1 MHTERLYFSD
11 PYLRHFSARVRVRKQ
26 QGKTYMIALD
36 QSAFYPEGGGQPADR
51 GVLNGIPV
59 IDVQS
64 EDGVVWHMLAAP
76 LTDDDVR
83 GEIDW
88 ERRFDHMQQH
98 HGQHLLSAA
107 FEQIFEMPTVS
118 FHLGTS
124 TSTIDLA
131 TITLTPDQV
140 NATEDLV
147 NRIIWESRTVLARF
161 VTVEELQTLPLR
173 KAPTVSGPVRVV
185 SVPDF
190 DHSAC
195 GGTHPHTTG
204 GVGILH
210 VRRWER
216 RGELTRVEF
225 LCGARAL
232 HDYRHRDALV
242 TRLATSASV
251 GIDEIEA
258 TIERLREAEE
268 RSRKQLAKAQQQLI
282 GYEALE
288 LIERAHIAGITRVV
302 QQVFEDRDI
311 VDIRILAQNITENGD
326 VALFGIRN
334 GGRGQVLFASGS
346 NIAIDCNGLLRET
359 LAHFGGRGG
368 GQANLAQG
376 GIPDA
381 DRLTEVLDTAFAKI
395 ASGEALDLKDA
406 KG

>member
-11 PYLRHFSARVRVRKQ
+11 PYLPHFSARVSARKRH
-26 QGKTYMIALD
+26 GEAHMIALD
-36 QSAFYPEGGGQPADR
+36 QSAFYPESGGQPADH

-59 IDVQS
+59 VDVQS
-64 EDGVVWHMLAAP
+64 DDGVVWHTLAAP
-76 LTDDDVR
+76 LTDDQVR

-88 ERRFDHMQQH
+88 GRRFDHMQQH

-107 FEQIFEMPTVS
+107 FEQLSHVQTVS
-118 FHLGTS
+118 FHLGTASS
-124 TSTIDLA
+124 TVDLA
-131 TITLTPDQV
+131 TATLPHDQV
-140 NATEDLV
+140 VAAEDLV
-147 NRIIWESRTVLARF
+147 NRIIWESRPVLARF
-161 VTVEELQTLPLR
+161 VTAEELKTLPLR
-173 KAPTVSGPVRVV
+173 KPPVVKGPVRIV

-204 GVGILH
+204 GVGLLH

-216 RGELTRVEF
+216 RGETIRVEF

-232 HDYRHRDALV
+232 HDYRHRDGIV
-242 TRLATSASV
+242 TRLATQASV

-258 TIERLREAEE
+258 TVERLREAEE

-282 GYEALE
+282 GYEALA

-302 QQVFEDRDI
+302 QHVFDNREMS
-311 VDIRILAQNITENGD
+311 DIRLLAQHIAENGC
-326 VALFGIRN
+326 VALFGVRN
-334 GGRGQVLFASGS
+334 GQRGQVLLASGP
-346 NIAIDCNGLLRET
+346 NAAVNCNRLLRDT
-359 LAHFGGRGG
+359 LANFVGRGG
-368 GQANLAQG
+368 GQAILAQG

-381 DRLTEVLDTAFAKI
+381 DRLAEVLDVAFAKI